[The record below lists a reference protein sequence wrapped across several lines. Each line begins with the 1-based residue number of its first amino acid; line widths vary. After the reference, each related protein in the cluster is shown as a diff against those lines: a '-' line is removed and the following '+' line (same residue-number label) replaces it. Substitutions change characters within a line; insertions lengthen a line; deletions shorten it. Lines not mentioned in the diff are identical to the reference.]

1 MKASQLW
8 HRLWYEC
15 LHLNYQGKDGASLGR
30 LISSVQEDGLAQDP
44 PPPCARLNMSVCSSL
59 QCEEGH
65 MGCKLSEPQLREGRS
80 VSRSVERRILSGH
93 RPQASRTGALLC
105 DCSCESAPV
114 VTLEAA

>member
-1 MKASQLW
+1 
-8 HRLWYEC
+8 
-15 LHLNYQGKDGASLGR
+15 
-30 LISSVQEDGLAQDP
+30 
-44 PPPCARLNMSVCSSL
+44 
-59 QCEEGH
+59 